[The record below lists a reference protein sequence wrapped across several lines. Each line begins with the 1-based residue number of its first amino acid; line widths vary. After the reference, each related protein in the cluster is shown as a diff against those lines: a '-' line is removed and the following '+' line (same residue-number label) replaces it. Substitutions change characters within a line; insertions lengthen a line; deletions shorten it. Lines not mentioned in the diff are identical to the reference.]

1 MISDHKRSDGGKCPS
16 SMHSLK
22 WATIFYI
29 PIIIVAR
36 EGGGDFFHQLRK
48 TSRIAILANLRQ
60 LLIMIRAAN
69 GGKLSEV
76 LKETTQSKNYNLS
89 LI

>member
-1 MISDHKRSDGGKCPS
+1 MPL

-29 PIIIVAR
+29 PIIVAR
-36 EGGGDFFHQLRK
+36 GEGDFFHQLRK